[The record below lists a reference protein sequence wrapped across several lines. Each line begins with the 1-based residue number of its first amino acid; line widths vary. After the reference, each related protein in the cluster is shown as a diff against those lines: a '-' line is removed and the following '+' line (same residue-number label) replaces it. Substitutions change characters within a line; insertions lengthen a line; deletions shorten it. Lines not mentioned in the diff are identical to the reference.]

1 MKCFVRP
8 IISVL
13 NQKSFLKELVLE
25 ANSCL
30 AKLEYIQNEEKVKV
44 EKGSIPGR
52 GDETRQRSVAGG

>member
-8 IISVL
+8 IFSVL

-30 AKLEYIQNEEKVKV
+30 AKLEYVQEEEKVKV
-44 EKGSIPGR
+44 EKGNVPGR
-52 GDETRQRSVAGG
+52 GDETCQRSVAG